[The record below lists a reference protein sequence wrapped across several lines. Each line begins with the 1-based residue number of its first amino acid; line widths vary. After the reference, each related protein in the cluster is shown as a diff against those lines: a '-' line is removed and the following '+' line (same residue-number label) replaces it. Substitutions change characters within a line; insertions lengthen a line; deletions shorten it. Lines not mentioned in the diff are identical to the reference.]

1 MHACRCVSVTLSAC
15 MRFSRSSASF
25 WVRSIS
31 RSCNTCSWS
40 LISES
45 CGLRL
50 LEMLVAPSITT
61 LIPPTLNQ
69 SLPRSSIAR
78 ILVLIVLCEQQRLRI
93 RVYSA
98 LCSPDGF
105 ISLTVCSKE
114 NKWCRYPKNVLTSPQ
129 KKCDGSLTA
138 CSRNIN
144 TNNCVNANSGIS
156 LTSLIN
162 ATWSRPIMSGGLAP
176 SKSTVYVSNLPFSL
190 TNSDLHKVWR
200 LF

>member
-78 ILVLIVLCEQQRLRI
+78 ILVLIVLCEQHRLRI

-105 ISLTVCSKE
+105 ISHSLFQRKQMVSLSKE
-114 NKWCRYPKNVLTSPQ
+114 CAHFATEEMRW
-129 KKCDGSLTA
+129 
-138 CSRNIN
+138 
-144 TNNCVNANSGIS
+144 
-156 LTSLIN
+156 LID
-162 ATWSRPIMSGGLAP
+162 R
-176 SKSTVYVSNLPFSL
+176 VFSQYQ
-190 TNSDLHKVWR
+190 HKQLR
-200 LF
+200 